1 MVQQRPRWR
10 FHISTLMILVIIL
23 ALVIERRRMEQELQR
38 ARAEVAVV
46 QAESEL
52 ARAEFAAAQAAYARS
67 IAVLQ
72 KALDASREALA
83 KAQRTLV
90 AIDELTK
97 TAGPPKFECHL
108 DVAERSGSAPSDFGG
123 EFTLKNTSAE
133 PVRIEYHTDP
143 TVGLDLDVKDEK
155 GKNLPKC
162 LKAYGYIYSP
172 VHAGPDVLTIKP
184 GETYRT
190 HVRLFNQV
198 DTEKHPVTPGK
209 YTVEATFK
217 WWTPS
222 GTAASV
228 LWWTPSG
235 TAASVKSNKATIEF
249 TAK

>member
-1 MVQQRPRWR
+1 M
-10 FHISTLMILVIIL
+10 FLVIIL
-23 ALVIERRRMEQELQR
+23 ALTLAWVIERRRMERELQR
-38 ARAEVAVV
+38 ARV
-46 QAESEL
+46 EL
-52 ARAEFAAAQAAYARS
+52 AAARAESARLR
-67 IAVLQ
+67 ANLQ
-72 KALDASREALA
+72 KALDASQEALA
-83 KAQRTLV
+83 KAQRTLA
-90 AIDELTK
+90 AIDEPTK
-97 TAGPPKFECHL
+97 TPGQPKMECHL
-108 DVAERSGSAPSDFGG
+108 DVAERSGPAPGDLGG

-155 GKNLPKC
+155 GKTLPKC
-162 LKAYGYIYSP
+162 LEAYGYIYSP

-198 DTEKHPVTPGK
+198 DKEKHPVTPGK

-228 LWWTPSG
+228 WWTPSG
-235 TAASVKSNKATIEF
+235 TAASVKSNKVTIEV